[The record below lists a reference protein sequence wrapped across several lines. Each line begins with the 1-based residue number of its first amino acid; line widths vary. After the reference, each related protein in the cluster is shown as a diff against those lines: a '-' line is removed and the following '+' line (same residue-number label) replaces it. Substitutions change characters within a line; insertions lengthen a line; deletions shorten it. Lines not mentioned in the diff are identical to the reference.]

1 MWRHIRVN
9 GPNTGRNSGGK
20 ADKTM
25 NQHRK
30 NVPLHNPTDRE
41 KDKIIETNRQMK
53 YFVFAET
60 EKLHYE

>member
-1 MWRHIRVN
+1 MEAHPRVN
-9 GPNTGRNSGGK
+9 GPNTGRNFGGK
-20 ADKTM
+20 ADKKM

-30 NVPLHNPTDRE
+30 NVLLHNPTDRE
-41 KDKIIETNRQMK
+41 KNKIIETNRQKK